1 MLTLSI
7 GIITRNR
14 YHDLIRCVTSIENSI
29 DHCMTNGGIF
39 SIGELVISNDGS
51 EITMQDTRYTW
62 KVIEGPKK
70 GIGANRNNII
80 DHING
85 EYSLIT
91 DDDMEFPEDF
101 ILKSLEKLIT
111 VNRSTVL
118 TGRLKDTEKY
128 ITPTEPDFWG
138 YRRVPIDT
146 SPQPVGFSDPVT
158 WFPVNC
164 FSKCRFDDS
173 VTYGPTE
180 MDFACQLKFNGYEI
194 NYMPELWAFHW
205 GENRTSVT
213 LNNAHLEFSRIY
225 YTLRRYH
232 LWEKSAK
239 KLFLFRILELP
250 RLTVALTRK
259 MGAKGVLLA
268 FHAFV
273 NANIRFEKRK
283 HSYSKMDR
291 EMGETSSLKQV
302 RGEKV

>member
-29 DHCMTNGGIF
+29 DHCITNGGGL

-51 EITMQDTRYTW
+51 EITVKDIRYTW

-80 DHING
+80 DNING
-85 EYSLIT
+85 EYILIT
-91 DDDMEFPEDF
+91 DDDMEFPVDF
-101 ILKSLEKLIT
+101 IKKSLEKLLT
-111 VNRSTVL
+111 VNRNIVL
-118 TGRLKDTEKY
+118 TGRLKDTKGY
-128 ITPTEPDFWG
+128 IIPTEPDFWG
-138 YRRVPIDT
+138 YRRIPIDI
-146 SPQPVGFSDPVT
+146 SQQPRGFSDPVT

-180 MDFACQLKFNGYEI
+180 MDFSYQLRFNGYEI
-194 NYMPELWAFHW
+194 TYMPELWAIHW

-213 LNNAHLEFSRIY
+213 LNKAHMEFSRIY

-232 LWEKSAK
+232 SWERST
-239 KLFLFRILELP
+239 LNLLLFRILELP

-259 MGAKGVLLA
+259 MGLKGILLA

-273 NANIRFEKRK
+273 KANVQFERGK
-283 HSYSKMDR
+283 HSMER
-291 EMGETSSLKQV
+291 ELEDTSSHSII
-302 RGEKV
+302 